1 LIMPVI
7 IVPLTAILA
16 TFFIPPTYES
26 STSILMDESSILP
39 PSVQRSLETGR
50 GYRRQSVSDLRNSL
64 SNQIKSTKYLRSL
77 IAKLDIPLP
86 EGIKTRVAE
95 KALALQDIS
104 EAELAENLLVE
115 SIRKLVDV
123 QMSGSNLIIL
133 SVKSSSPTMARK
145 MTQTLAEIFLE
156 ESLANELSGVQ
167 GRISFTEEQ
176 LTVYREKLYNA
187 QNKLKKFRQDM
198 IISSVDEDTTTLN
211 YNLNSIFSAIEA
223 LDINVSDAKQHKT
236 DIMLSLRSY
245 QIDPTLINLP
255 DNIKKLKNDLMNTV
269 PRLGE
274 LLGRYSW
281 QDAKVVDLNQ
291 EARDITSRLNSEIK
305 SYVAKAYPSLPA
317 EVQTDISRCLMI
329 DFNIQYMQNKSRSMG
344 KSIGKIKSRLTKD
357 PDIEVALQRLQ
368 SEVNRYRELYNTFV
382 QHSQYAAI
390 DQSAKKV
397 EAQSNSMIV
406 KPAAM
411 PFAPISPDCMKM
423 TVMGLILGLM
433 IGGGVIL
440 ILVMLDDSFKKVE
453 DVEDYLKLSVI
464 ATIPRIISPFSN
476 TKKDRGLIY
485 AGTTICII
493 LIAAIVYMKFKN
505 G

>member
-281 QDAKVVDLNQ
+281 QDAKV
-291 EARDITSRLNSEIK
+291 E

-317 EVQTDISRCLMI
+317 EVQADISRCLMI

-397 EAQSNSMIV
+397 EAQSKYMIV

-411 PFAPISPDCMKM
+411 PFAPISPDRMKM